1 MMVRSG
7 PAAAA
12 ARVHRMRTM
21 EMWAAETT
29 DHWPLRYGAHGAG
42 GDTAQ

>member
-21 EMWAAETT
+21 EMWAAEAT
-29 DHWPLRYGAHGAG
+29 DHWYMELWSIEAG
-42 GDTAQ
+42 GDTVI